1 MPISRFGNEAL
12 NLTRAVSTLGY
23 PEEALKF
30 ADLLSGGLVAGE
42 NAISAGDDTGG
53 FSVFPG
59 GGLSFETNN
68 GMGFYVNPA
77 AKAAGINA
85 GNFSLAGNWGQAPI
99 SSSRSNDFK
108 EHEPPGGYG
117 PKIQFGFNFGGVS
130 QPHYFPESPLPPA
143 YVKPQPLVVPG
154 IYAGPHVDKLAN
166 EAARALTG
174 NKVESIKID
183 PNQEFLEKMV
193 RQYKAQGRL

>member
-1 MPISRFGNEAL
+1 MPIINKEEILPGLEKTYYSLTEQHNPQAL
-12 NLTRAVSTLGY
+12 RIKN
-23 PEEALKF
+23 F
-30 ADLLSGGLVAGE
+30 LSGQINGADE
-42 NAISAGDDTGG
+42 TGS
-53 FSVFPG
+53 FSLSPF
-59 GGLSFETNN
+59 GGLNFETNN
-68 GMGFYVNPA
+68 GMGFYVDPA

-108 EHEPPGGYG
+108 EYEPLGGYG

-143 YVKPQPLVVPG
+143 YVEPQSLVVPG

-166 EAARALTG
+166 EGARALTG

-193 RQYKAQGRL
+193 GQYRAQGRL

>member
-1 MPISRFGNEAL
+1 MPIINKEEILPGLEKTYYSLTGQHNPQAL
-12 NLTRAVSTLGY
+12 RIKN
-23 PEEALKF
+23 F
-30 ADLLSGGLVAGE
+30 LSGQINGADE
-42 NAISAGDDTGG
+42 TGS
-53 FSVFPG
+53 FSLSPF
-59 GGLSFETNN
+59 GGLNFETNN
-68 GMGFYVNPA
+68 GMGFYVDPA

-108 EHEPPGGYG
+108 EHEPLGGYG

-143 YVKPQPLVVPG
+143 YVKPQSLVVPG

-166 EAARALTG
+166 EGARALTG
-174 NKVESIKID
+174 NKVESIRID
-183 PNQEFLEKMV
+183 PNQKFLEEMIG
-193 RQYKAQGRL
+193 QYKAQGKL